1 MSVRAQR
8 SVSDETVNDIDVES
22 GDRDVQ
28 KEIKKQA
35 AFGTDSNSGYVAGH
49 WACHIL
55 YELPQSQGVK
65 DRPQPFPTWSW
76 ANCNIE
82 GQEMIPVLGPGD
94 SYEGMKPS
102 AELISAYMD
111 LVNPDDPFSD
121 VHSGR
126 LRLAARLITTEWRLE
141 QSSDTEVTVQVE
153 RGVKFPFPSAYF
165 GDKFSWDWD
174 THFRSMSI
182 PDFERE
188 FRYDHGDEFSGHKF
202 CMLEL
207 LEPDDG
213 GKRYRKELSTGLLVR
228 CRCGHQHDG
237 QVRGYIRAGT
247 YSLQAA
253 ENRGPEHPWQSP
265 FLLEFVRQL
274 AQDPQ
279 NTVIGLARNPD
290 DALSRYGKTP
300 PTNVTFVEAD
310 ILNLDSLKSA
320 VSKTESLT
328 GGKLDY
334 LINNAAY
341 ISMTSAFRTLGDF
354 QDDPDTLVKDLTT
367 SFATNVV
374 GVIQTIN
381 VFVPLLRKGTE
392 KKVLTISTGMAD
404 ADIINEAEIDVA
416 APYSISKAAVN
427 VAVAKYNALYKKEG
441 ILFMAISPG
450 VVDTG
455 NNPDPSDEESM
466 KGLMA
471 LGAKFAAYAPHFT
484 APLQPDESV
493 RQVLEL
499 FKNASLEK
507 GDGGSFISH
516 LGNKQWL

>member
-1 MSVRAQR
+1 MS
-8 SVSDETVNDIDVES
+8 S
-22 GDRDVQ
+22 
-28 KEIKKQA
+28 
-35 AFGTDSNSGYVAGH
+35 YVIAG
-49 WACHIL
+49 A
-55 YELPQSQGVK
+55 SRG
-65 DRPQPFPTWSW
+65 
-76 ANCNIE
+76 
-82 GQEMIPVLGPGD
+82 LG
-94 SYEGMKPS
+94 
-102 AELISAYMD
+102 
-111 LVNPDDPFSD
+111 
-121 VHSGR
+121 
-126 LRLAARLITTEWRLE
+126 
-141 QSSDTEVTVQVE
+141 
-153 RGVKFPFPSAYF
+153 
-165 GDKFSWDWD
+165 
-174 THFRSMSI
+174 
-182 PDFERE
+182 
-188 FRYDHGDEFSGHKF
+188 
-202 CMLEL
+202 
-207 LEPDDG
+207 
-213 GKRYRKELSTGLLVR
+213 
-228 CRCGHQHDG
+228 
-237 QVRGYIRAGT
+237 
-247 YSLQAA
+247 
-253 ENRGPEHPWQSP
+253 
-265 FLLEFVRQL
+265 LEFVRQL

-320 VSKTESLT
+320 ASKTEALT

-341 ISMTSAFRTLGDF
+341 ISMISAFKTLGDF
-354 QDDPDTLVKDLTT
+354 SDDPDTLAQDLTT
-367 SFATNVV
+367 SFTTNVV

-404 ADIINEAEIDVA
+404 TDIINEVEIDVA

-427 VAVAKYNALYKKEG
+427 AAVAKYNALYKKEG
-441 ILFMAISPG
+441 ILFMAVSPG

-455 NNPDPSDEESM
+455 NNPDPSDEEAM

-484 APLQPDESV
+484 GPIQPEESV